1 MMGGSCSDLC
11 LENLCLIQSS
21 RYQKAQRYWTVL
33 LAVLLSGGKR
43 EKRMVVYHVCSSNK
57 LRKYQQEGAIS
68 PPVRAWENIE
78 QAERFSK
85 STGRR
90 IILRLK
96 FPGNAKKLDGHFN
109 QARVLHRKYI
119 LDSI

>member
-1 MMGGSCSDLC
+1 V
-11 LENLCLIQSS
+11 I
-21 RYQKAQRYWTVL
+21 
-33 LAVLLSGGKR
+33 
-43 EKRMVVYHVCSSNK
+43 VYHVCTSNK
-57 LRKYQQEGAIS
+57 LRKYQQSGGYIT

-85 STGRR
+85 STGRK

-96 FPGNAKKLDGHFN
+96 FPGNADKLPGHFN
-109 QARVLHRKYI
+109 QARVLNYRYK